1 MLTNTELIP
10 KSIPH
15 VKFIFY
21 DGKWPNLCRGTL
33 ILEID
38 GERVIFGYHHLGE
51 KFNDN
56 DMYCPFWYS
65 RGGINPNYEG
75 TYSGE
80 WEIDAK
86 ELPEQYRKYAEEI
99 DRVFNENVEWG
110 CCGGCI

>member
-10 KSIPH
+10 KSISH
-15 VKFIFY
+15 VKFISY

-33 ILEID
+33 IFEID

-51 KFNDN
+51 KFN
-56 DMYCPFWYS
+56 
-65 RGGINPNYEG
+65 
-75 TYSGE
+75 
-80 WEIDAK
+80 EIDAK

-99 DRVFNENVEWG
+99 ERVFNENVEWG